1 MEVVVCLDDRGGM
14 CFNHRRQSR
23 DREVVKNVLALAE
36 NRPLWMDDVSAL
48 LFAGAENVHVA
59 EDFLAM
65 APQGALCFV
74 EDRALTP
81 YAGRIE
87 RLYVYRWNRLYPA
100 DRYFDL
106 RLEEW
111 RLIETT
117 EFPGYS
123 HERITR
129 EAYER

>member
-14 CFNHRRQSR
+14 CFNHRRQSH
-23 DREVVKNVLALAE
+23 DREVVKDVLALAE
-36 NRPLWMDDVSAL
+36 NHPLWMDDASAL

-81 YAGRIE
+81 YVDRIE

-111 RLIETT
+111 QLIETT